1 MAIVTISRQFG
12 ALGRPVG
19 MELARRLGAEYLDRQ
34 LVAAVADRA
43 GLSVAEA
50 EDYDERVPSLWQ
62 RLAAALTSGVPDPV
76 MPPPPAVLEAGLATQ
91 DRVDPHERLAALTR
105 AVICEA
111 ADRGNVIILG
121 RGGAFALGRRPG
133 TLHVQLHASIED
145 RVGFLA
151 RRMAEIPVEEIPP
164 DTRPDDDSLQALCEM
179 MDARRAR
186 YIRHHY
192 DVDWMDPANYDLS
205 IDSGRLTMSTS
216 VDLIELAAHRVTSGA
231 DHDG

>member
-34 LVAAVADRA
+34 LVAAVAARA

-76 MPPPPAVLEAGLATQ
+76 MPPPPAVLEAGLVAQ

-105 AVICEA
+105 AVIGEA
-111 ADRGNVIILG
+111 AERGNVIILG
-121 RGGAFALGRRPG
+121 RGGAFALGRRRDA
-133 TLHVQLHASIED
+133 LHVQLHAAIEE
-145 RVGFLA
+145 RVAFLA
-151 RRMAEIPVEEIPP
+151 RRVAEIPVEEIPP
-164 DTRPDDDSLQALCEM
+164 DTRPDEASLRALCDT
-179 MDARRAR
+179 MDARRAA

-192 DVDWMDPANYDLS
+192 DVDWKDPAHYDLS
-205 IDSGRLTMSTS
+205 IDSGRLGSSTI
-216 VDLIELAAHRVTSGA
+216 VDLIELAARRLPSGA
-231 DHDG
+231 GHDA